1 MPTTTP
7 ALAVA
12 GRLTTLPSILCH
24 GELISCIDGDKIRM
38 MGGKSS
44 KLSQFDEMKLSQFDE
59 MIKEAGRERV
69 IQMS

>member
-44 KLSQFDEMKLSQFDE
+44 KLSQFDEM
-59 MIKEAGRERV
+59 IKEAGRERV

>member
-12 GRLTTLPSILCH
+12 GRLTTFPSILCH

-44 KLSQFDEMKLSQFDE
+44 KLSQFDEM
-59 MIKEAGRERV
+59 IKEAGRERV